1 MLDATSGLQES
12 SRPEST
18 SSTAP
23 RAGRRR
29 FVALGPV
36 VRVVRQVLPILL
48 ALPLGQQASGQDSRA
63 VVNAPSA
70 GRPVDAD
77 EPVNAAAGRRAP
89 ANAAPVNAANAVPVD
104 ADAPVSDVSD
114 LPPEPKPA
122 RAAKWTPPPPTP
134 AWVAPT
140 ADQAKD
146 VNAKAKTPVRV
157 RIGLRLTPFKKV
169 VTQARDGAA
178 TTRFVPLEPLRHTL
192 RAQLNKVN
200 HFFVGDYHVETQ
212 PLSWVRQSRRYQVRL
227 KVYRRYGAFG
237 QLEEMVGNADL
248 SGVLEEQEAN
258 VFVLLGVA
266 RQRLRDKFQNP
277 VLDIVAGYTPGGLRE
292 GPTVSQG
299 GGQRQRVEAPPQAD
313 GAILRGRF

>member
-1 MLDATSGLQES
+1 MVDATSPLLKS
-12 SRPEST
+12 LRRSP
-18 SSTAP
+18 AL
-23 RAGRRR
+23 RAGRRS
-29 FVALGPV
+29 
-36 VRVVRQVLPILL
+36 VVRQVLSILL
-48 ALPLGQQASGQDSRA
+48 ALPLGQQASAQDSRA
-63 VVNAPSA
+63 
-70 GRPVDAD
+70 
-77 EPVNAAAGRRAP
+77 
-89 ANAAPVNAANAVPVD
+89 AAPVNAAQPEGPARSAPHAGTPVSEAPPVNAVPAGNAV
-104 ADAPVSDVSD
+104 AEPAPSEFSD

-122 RAAKWTPPPPTP
+122 RAAKWAPPPPPAP

-140 ADQAKD
+140 AEQAKD
-146 VNAKAKTPVRV
+146 VNAKAKVPVRV

-169 VTQARDGAA
+169 VTEARDGAS

-192 RAQLNKVN
+192 RAQLNKAN

-237 QLEEMVGNADL
+237 QLEESVGSADL

-266 RQRLRDKFQNP
+266 RKRLRDKFQNP
-277 VLDIVAGYTPGGLRE
+277 VLDIVAGYTPGGLRV

-299 GGQRQRVEAPPQAD
+299 APARKPVEAPPTSD